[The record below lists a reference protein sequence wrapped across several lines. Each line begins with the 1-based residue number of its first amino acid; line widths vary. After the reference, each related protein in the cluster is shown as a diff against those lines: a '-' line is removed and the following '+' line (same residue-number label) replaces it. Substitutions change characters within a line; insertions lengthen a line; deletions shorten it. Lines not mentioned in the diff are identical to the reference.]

1 MKQLAGR
8 GGGFFVAGK
17 RLRGFPGLDDGRF
30 GYYDGMGGGPDFGY
44 PGSRFPPDFFPG
56 GGPLAFNPAGNI
68 KRFFAEIISIMK
80 I

>member
-56 GGPLAFNPAGNI
+56 GGPLCFNPAGEDH
-68 KRFFAEIISIMK
+68 FFQLA
-80 I
+80 

>member
-17 RLRGFPGLDDGRF
+17 RLRGFPGLDDGRY
-30 GYYDGMGGGPDFGY
+30 GYYEGMGGGPDFGY

-56 GGPLAFNPAGNI
+56 GFNPAGNKNTKFCYLFI
-68 KRFFAEIISIMK
+68 KE
-80 I
+80 

>member
-8 GGGFFVAGK
+8 GGGVFVAGK

-30 GYYDGMGGGPDFGY
+30 GDYDGMGGGPDFGY

-56 GGPLAFNPAGNI
+56 GGPLGFNPAGEDH
-68 KRFFAEIISIMK
+68 FFQLA
-80 I
+80 